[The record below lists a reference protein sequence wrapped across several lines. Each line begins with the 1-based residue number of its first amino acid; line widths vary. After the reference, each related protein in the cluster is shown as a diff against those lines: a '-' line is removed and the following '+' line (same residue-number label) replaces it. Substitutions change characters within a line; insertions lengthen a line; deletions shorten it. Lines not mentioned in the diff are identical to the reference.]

1 MGDLGKKHSM
11 RRLLLLFFFVF
22 SFLAASEGQAPSTP
36 VGLSA
41 TAFERHVELRWTLN
55 TGSNI
60 LGYRIFRRSGNNGDF
75 NLLKQVNNE
84 PATLDWTG
92 GPQIGNTFQY
102 KIKAVATNGMESDF
116 SETVTATPQTMSD
129 EALMDMVQR
138 ATFRYFWDY
147 AHPVSGLAR
156 ERSNGNDNIVT
167 TGGSG
172 FGIMALIVGA
182 ERGWVTRE
190 EAVNRMVQMVSFLQF
205 ADSYHGVF
213 PHWINGTN
221 GNTVPFSQYDNGA
234 DLVET
239 AFLMQG
245 LLAARQYF
253 NQDTPLENAV
263 RNVITGLW
271 EDVEWDWFRKNNS
284 PVLYWHWSPNYGW
297 QMNFQL
303 RGFFE
308 AQIVYILAAASPTHP
323 VPGSLYQTGWTSG
336 NYANGAVHFGHK
348 VYCGPFG
355 GGPMFFAHY
364 SYLGFDPRG
373 IKDSYCNYFVRNRN
387 HALIQRDYAVANP
400 ENHEGYSASCWGLT
414 SCDSPGGYAAHDISA
429 AGDNGTVAP
438 TAALASMPYT
448 PSESMDALRW
458 FYREQGENLWGL
470 YGFYDAFNLNQN
482 WFASSYL
489 AIDQGPI
496 VAMMENHRSGLLW
509 NLFMQNPEIQP
520 ALDAIGFVPDAS
532 STSDFDLSE
541 KGFTGQ
547 LWPNPAERAQAL
559 SLELVVGRP
568 QVLSATL
575 WSADGR
581 LQRRLFDQ
589 KSFTTGTYQE
599 AFDQSGLPP
608 GIYFLSLKNEQN
620 KMISQK
626 IILQ

>member
-1 MGDLGKKHSM
+1 MN
-11 RRLLLLFFFVF
+11 RLLLLFLFAF
-22 SFLAASEGQAPSTP
+22 SSIAASTGQSPATP
-36 VGLSA
+36 IGLTA
-41 TAFERHVELRWTLN
+41 TGFERHVELRWQLN
-55 TGSNI
+55 MASNI
-60 LGYRIFRRSGNNGDF
+60 LGYKIFRRVGDSGDF
-75 NLLKQVNNE
+75 ELLKQVDNIV
-84 PATLDWTG
+84 ASLDWTG
-92 GPQIGNTFQY
+92 ASQIGSTFQY
-102 KIKAVATNGMESDF
+102 KIKAVATNGTESDF
-116 SETVTATPQTMSD
+116 SETAAATTQIMSD
-129 EALMDMVQR
+129 EALLDMVQR
-138 ATFRYFWDY
+138 STFRYFWDY

-156 ERSNGNDNIVT
+156 ERNNGDDNIVT

-172 FGIMALIVGA
+172 FGIMALLVGA

-190 EAVNRMVQMVSFLQF
+190 EAVNRMVQIVSFLQF
-205 ADSYHGVF
+205 ADKFHGAF
-213 PHWINGTN
+213 PHWMNGTN
-221 GNTVPFSQYDNGA
+221 GNVVPFSQYDNGA

-239 AFLMQG
+239 AFLVQG

-263 RNVITGLW
+263 RSVITGLW

-336 NYANGAVHFGHK
+336 NYANGAIHFGHK

-373 IKDSYCNYFVRNRN
+373 IKDAYCNYFVRNRN
-387 HALIQRDYAVANP
+387 HALIQYDYSIANP
-400 ENHEGYSASCWGLT
+400 ENHTGYSANCWGLT
-414 SCDSPGGYAAHDISA
+414 SCDSPGGYAAHDI
-429 AGDNGTVAP
+429 AGSNDNGTIAP

-448 PSESMDALRW
+448 PAESLAAMRW
-458 FYREQGENLWGL
+458 FYREQGEELWGL
-470 YGFYDAFNLNQN
+470 YGFYDAFNLDQN
-482 WFASSYL
+482 WFATSYL

-496 VAMMENHRSGLLW
+496 VAMMENFRTGLLW

-520 ALDAIGFVPDAS
+520 ALDAIGFVSDAS
-532 STSDFDLSE
+532 GTHDFDLAE
-541 KGFTGQ
+541 KGFAAH
-547 LWPNPAERAQAL
+547 LWPNPAESAQPIF
-559 SLELVVGRP
+559 LELVLGRP

-575 WSADGR
+575 WSVEGR
-581 LQRRLFDQ
+581 LHRNLFDQ
-589 KSFTTGTYQE
+589 KVFTTGTSQE
-599 AFDQSGLPP
+599 KIDMIGLSP
-608 GIYFLSLKNEQN
+608 GVYFLSLKNDRNQ
-620 KMISQK
+620 MVSQK

>member
-1 MGDLGKKHSM
+1 MN
-11 RRLLLLFFFVF
+11 RLILFCLFAL
-22 SFLAASEGQAPSTP
+22 SSIAASSGQSPVTP
-36 VGLSA
+36 AGFTA
-41 TAFERHVELRWTLN
+41 TGFERHIELRWQRN
-55 TGSNI
+55 TAANI
-60 LGYRIFRRSGNNGDF
+60 LGYRIFRRAGDSGEF
-75 NLLKQVNNE
+75 QLWKQVDNI

-92 GPQIGNTFQY
+92 AAQIGNTFQY

-116 SETVTATPQTMSD
+116 SEIAAATTQTMSD
-129 EALMDMVQR
+129 EALLDMVQR
-138 ATFRYFWDY
+138 STFRYFWDFG
-147 AHPVSGLAR
+147 HPVSGLAR
-156 ERSNGNDNIVT
+156 ERSNGDDNIVT

-190 EAVNRMVQMVSFLQF
+190 EAVNRMVQIVSFLQF

-213 PHWINGTN
+213 PHWMNGTN
-221 GNTVPFSQYDNGA
+221 GNTVPFSQYDDGA

-303 RGFFE
+303 RGFYE

-323 VPGSLYQTGWTSG
+323 VPGSLYQTGWTSS
-336 NYANGAVHFGHK
+336 NYANGAIHFGHP
-348 VYCGPFG
+348 VCCGPFG

-373 IKDSYCNYFVRNRN
+373 LKDAYCNYFVRNRN

-400 ENHEGYSASCWGLT
+400 ENHEGYSANCWGLT
-414 SCDSPGGYAAHDISA
+414 SCDSPGGYAAHSISA
-429 AGDNGTVAP
+429 SGDDGTVAP

-448 PSESMDALRW
+448 PAESFDALRW
-458 FYREQGENLWGL
+458 FYREQGEKLWGL
-470 YGFYDAFNLNQN
+470 YGFYDAFNLDQN
-482 WFASSYL
+482 WFATSYL

-496 VAMMENHRSGLLW
+496 VAMMENYRSGLLW

-532 STSDFDLSE
+532 GTRDFDLTV

-547 LWPNPAERAQAL
+547 LWPNPLGRDQSF
-559 SLELVVGRP
+559 SLTLVLGRP
-568 QVLSATL
+568 QQLSAAL
-575 WSADGR
+575 WSVDGR
-581 LQRRLFDQ
+581 LQRNLIDN
-589 KSFTTGTYQE
+589 KVFTTGTYQE
-599 AFDQSGLPP
+599 TFDRSGLPP
-608 GIYFLSLKNEQN
+608 GVYFLSVRNDQN
-620 KMISQK
+620 QMISQK